1 MKGFLAIKL
10 SNNEYYSVLNLDDS
24 SVKRI
29 ILGKVAGDTSIRLN
43 FYVSEYEDFSDSF
56 LVGSFFLDNLK
67 KESLSVN
74 VYFKVM
80 DEILYVYSESD
91 GIKDKVKFDL
101 SLVDFNQTFKE
112 PNNSS
117 LLNDFKS
124 GIGNDLS
131 VENLS
136 SEFDINFEEKDDFIK
151 EDLSDLSMPPIINSL
166 KIEEK
171 EEDQKIEENQKI
183 EPNDSEFEDFD
194 DNDYSYVDSKELNLE
209 TKKIDHINEESL
221 NLSNFELK
229 KLEESSLEQEDLHD
243 LSVED
248 IIADIDKD
256 LIDTLDEDVE
266 LDLREDFEND
276 AVRNNFKLNSSEGVV
291 HSPMLYLSLI
301 SLFLLIF
308 FSLFLVFSK
317 ILKPRDF
324 VSHCFECG
332 KKRTEIY
339 EKDQYV

>member
-24 SVKRI
+24 SVKRV
-29 ILGKVAGDTSIRLN
+29 ILGKVAGDTSIKLN
-43 FYVSEYEDFSDSF
+43 FYVSEYEYFSDPF

-67 KESLSVN
+67 RESLSVN

-91 GIKDKVKFDL
+91 GIQDKSRFDL
-101 SLVDFNQTFKE
+101 SLLDFNQTFKGS
-112 PNNSS
+112 NGDRLS
-117 LLNDFKS
+117 NDLKS
-124 GIGNDLS
+124 VIGNDLP
-131 VENLS
+131 VENLG
-136 SEFDINFEEKDDFIK
+136 SEFDLNFEEKDDFVK
-151 EDLSDLSMPPIINSL
+151 KDVSDLSIPAINSL
-166 KIEEK
+166 DLKT
-171 EEDQKIEENQKI
+171 EEDQQD
-183 EPNDSEFEDFD
+183 DSDFEGFD
-194 DNDYSYVDSKELNLE
+194 DNDESYVDSKELNLE
-209 TKKIDHINEESL
+209 NEKVEYINEESL
-221 NLSNFELK
+221 NLNNFEFQ
-229 KLEESSLEQEDLHD
+229 KLEESSEEDEEEDLHD

-256 LIDTLDEDVE
+256 LIDTSDEDVE

-276 AVRNNFKLNSSEGVV
+276 AVKNNFKLNSSEGVV

-324 VSHCFECG
+324 VSYYFECG
-332 KKRTEIY
+332 KKRIERY
-339 EKDQYV
+339 EKEQYV

>member
-10 SNNEYYSVLNLDDS
+10 SNNEYYSVLSLDDS

-29 ILGKVAGDTSIRLN
+29 ILGKIAGDTSIKLN

-56 LVGSFFLDNLK
+56 LLGSFFLDNLK

-80 DEILYVYSESD
+80 DDILYVYSESD
-91 GIKDKVKFDL
+91 GIQDKSKFDL
-101 SLVDFNQTFKE
+101 SLLDFNRTTFKRS
-112 PNNSS
+112 NGGS

-131 VENLS
+131 VENLG
-136 SEFDINFEEKDDFIK
+136 SEFDLNFEERDNFVKKDV
-151 EDLSDLSMPPIINSL
+151 SDSNTPAINSL
-166 KIEEK
+166 DLKIG
-171 EEDQKIEENQKI
+171 EDQKIDS
-183 EPNDSEFEDFD
+183 NDLDESDFEGFD
-194 DNDYSYVDSKELNLE
+194 DNNDNYFDSKELSLE
-209 TKKIDHINEESL
+209 NKKVEYIDEESL
-221 NLSNFELK
+221 NLDDNFRFQ
-229 KLEESSLEQEDLHD
+229 KLEESSSEEDLHD

-256 LIDTLDEDVE
+256 LIDTSDEDVE

-276 AVRNNFKLNSSEGVV
+276 VVKNNFKLNSSEGIV

-324 VSHCFECG
+324 VSYYFEFG
-332 KKRTEIY
+332 KKRIERY
-339 EKDQYV
+339 GKDQDV

>member
-24 SVKRI
+24 SVKRV
-29 ILGKVAGDTSIRLN
+29 ILGKIAGDTSIKLN
-43 FYVSEYEDFSDSF
+43 FYVSEYEDFSAPF

-74 VYFKVM
+74 VYFKVI

-91 GIKDKVKFDL
+91 GIQDKSKFDL
-101 SLVDFNQTFKE
+101 SLVDFNQNFKE
-112 PNNSS
+112 SNGEGD
-117 LLNDFKS
+117 LLNGFKS
-124 GIGNDLS
+124 NIGNDLP
-131 VENLS
+131 VENLG
-136 SEFDINFEEKDDFIK
+136 SEFDLNFEERDDFVK
-151 EDLSDLSMPPIINSL
+151 KDVFDLTMPIVDSVDL
-166 KIEEK
+166 KT
-171 EEDQKIEENQKI
+171 EEDQKIEL
-183 EPNDSEFEDFD
+183 NDSD
-194 DNDYSYVDSKELNLE
+194 DNDSDNDDDDFKEEFNLE
-209 TKKIDHINEESL
+209 AKKIDYIDEGSL
-221 NLSNFELK
+221 NLNNFEFQELK
-229 KLEESSLEQEDLHD
+229 EFSSEEEDLHD

-256 LIDTLDEDVE
+256 LIDTSDEDVE

-276 AVRNNFKLNSSEGVV
+276 VVKNNFKLNSSEGVV

-308 FSLFLVFSK
+308 FSLFLIFSK

-324 VSHCFECG
+324 VSYYFKCG
-332 KKRTEIY
+332 KNRIEKY
-339 EKDQYV
+339 GKDQHV

>member
-29 ILGKVAGDTSIRLN
+29 ILGKVVGDTSIKLN
-43 FYVSEYEDFSDSF
+43 FYVSEYEDFLDPF

-91 GIKDKVKFDL
+91 GIQDKSKFDL
-101 SLVDFNQTFKE
+101 SIVDFNQTFKGSNR
-112 PNNSS
+112 NNS
-117 LLNDFKS
+117 LNDFKG

-131 VENLS
+131 VENLG
-136 SEFDINFEEKDDFIK
+136 SEFDLNFEEKDAFVKKDV
-151 EDLSDLSMPPIINSL
+151 SDISMSAINSSNL
-166 KIEEK
+166 KT
-171 EEDQKIEENQKI
+171 EEDQKIEA
-183 EPNDSEFEDFD
+183 NDSNFEGFD
-194 DNDYSYVDSKELNLE
+194 DNDEDSYIDSKELNLE
-209 TKKIDHINEESL
+209 NKKVEYIDEQSL
-221 NLSNFELK
+221 NLNNFELQ
-229 KLEESSLEQEDLHD
+229 KLEESSLEEEDLHD

-256 LIDTLDEDVE
+256 LVDTSDEDVE

-276 AVRNNFKLNSSEGVV
+276 VVKNNFKLNSSEGVV

-324 VSHCFECG
+324 ISYCFEYD
-332 KKRTEIY
+332 KNRIERY

>member
-24 SVKRI
+24 SVKRV
-29 ILGKVAGDTSIRLN
+29 ILGKVAGDTSIKLN
-43 FYVSEYEDFSDSF
+43 FYVSEYEDFSDPF

-67 KESLSVN
+67 RESLSVN
-74 VYFKVM
+74 VYFKVV

-91 GIKDKVKFDL
+91 GIQDKSKFDL
-101 SLVDFNQTFKE
+101 SLLDFNQTFKGS
-112 PNNSS
+112 NGGRLS
-117 LLNDFKS
+117 NDLKS
-124 GIGNDLS
+124 GIGNDLP
-131 VENLS
+131 VENLD
-136 SEFDINFEEKDDFIK
+136 SEFDLNFEEKDDFVK
-151 EDLSDLSMPPIINSL
+151 KDVSDLSIPAINSL
-166 KIEEK
+166 DLKT
-171 EEDQKIEENQKI
+171 EEDQQDESD
-183 EPNDSEFEDFD
+183 DSDFEGFD
-194 DNDYSYVDSKELNLE
+194 DNDESYVDSKELNLE
-209 TKKIDHINEESL
+209 NEKVEYINEESL
-221 NLSNFELK
+221 NLNNFEFQ
-229 KLEESSLEQEDLHD
+229 KLEESLEEDEEEDLHD

-256 LIDTLDEDVE
+256 LIDTSDEDVE

-276 AVRNNFKLNSSEGVV
+276 AVKNNFKLNSSEGVV

-324 VSHCFECG
+324 VSYCFECG
-332 KKRTEIY
+332 KKRIERY
-339 EKDQYV
+339 EKDQRV

>member
-24 SVKRI
+24 SVKRV
-29 ILGKVAGDTSIRLN
+29 ILGKVAGDTSIKLS
-43 FYVSEYEDFSDSF
+43 FYVSEYEDFSDPF

-67 KESLSVN
+67 RESLSVN

-91 GIKDKVKFDL
+91 GIQDKSKFDL
-101 SLVDFNQTFKE
+101 SLLDFNQTFKGS
-112 PNNSS
+112 NGDRLS
-117 LLNDFKS
+117 NDLKS
-124 GIGNDLS
+124 GIGNDLH
-131 VENLS
+131 VEDLG
-136 SEFDINFEEKDDFIK
+136 SEFDLTFEEKDDFVK
-151 EDLSDLSMPPIINSL
+151 KDVSDLSIPDINSL
-166 KIEEK
+166 DLKTEEY
-171 EEDQKIEENQKI
+171 QKD
-183 EPNDSEFEDFD
+183 DSDDSDFEGFD
-194 DNDYSYVDSKELNLE
+194 DNDESYVYSKELNLE
-209 TKKIDHINEESL
+209 NKKVEYINEESL
-221 NLSNFELK
+221 NLNNFEFQ
-229 KLEESSLEQEDLHD
+229 KLEESSEEDEEEDLHD

-256 LIDTLDEDVE
+256 LIDTSDEDVE
-266 LDLREDFEND
+266 LDFREDFEND
-276 AVRNNFKLNSSEGVV
+276 AVKNNFKLNSSEGVV

-324 VSHCFECG
+324 VSYYFECG
-332 KKRTEIY
+332 KKRIERY

>member
-29 ILGKVAGDTSIRLN
+29 ILGKVAGDTSIKLN
-43 FYVSEYEDFSDSF
+43 FYISEYEDFSDSF

-91 GIKDKVKFDL
+91 GIQDKSKFDL
-101 SLVDFNQTFKE
+101 SLIDFNQNFKVS
-112 PNNSS
+112 NKNDF
-117 LLNDFKS
+117 LNDFKS
-124 GIGNDLS
+124 DIDDLS
-131 VENLS
+131 VESLG
-136 SEFDINFEEKDDFIK
+136 SEFDLNFEEKDDFVK
-151 EDLSDLSMPPIINSL
+151 KDASDISIPTINSL
-166 KIEEK
+166 DLKPEK
-171 EEDQKIEENQKI
+171 DQKIET
-183 EPNDSEFEDFD
+183 NDSGFEDFD
-194 DNDYSYVDSKELNLE
+194 DNDDSDSYVDFKERNSKN
-209 TKKIDHINEESL
+209 KKIEYIDEKSL
-221 NLSNFELK
+221 NLNNFELQN
-229 KLEESSLEQEDLHD
+229 LEESSLEDEDLHD

-256 LIDTLDEDVE
+256 LVDTSDEDVE

-276 AVRNNFKLNSSEGVV
+276 VVKSNFKLNSSEGVV

-324 VSHCFECG
+324 VSYCFEYD
-332 KKRTEIY
+332 KNRIDRY
-339 EKDQYV
+339 EKDQYA

>member
-24 SVKRI
+24 SVKRV
-29 ILGKVAGDTSIRLN
+29 ILGKVAGDTSIKLS
-43 FYVSEYEDFSDSF
+43 FYVSEYEDFSDPF

-67 KESLSVN
+67 RESLSVN

-91 GIKDKVKFDL
+91 GIQDKSKFDL
-101 SLVDFNQTFKE
+101 SLLDFNQTFKGS
-112 PNNSS
+112 NGDRLS
-117 LLNDFKS
+117 NDLKS
-124 GIGNDLS
+124 GIGNDLP
-131 VENLS
+131 VEDLG
-136 SEFDINFEEKDDFIK
+136 SEFDLTFEEKDDFVK
-151 EDLSDLSMPPIINSL
+151 KDVSDLSIPTINSL
-166 KIEEK
+166 DLKTEEY
-171 EEDQKIEENQKI
+171 QKDDS
-183 EPNDSEFEDFD
+183 NDSDDSDFEGFD
-194 DNDYSYVDSKELNLE
+194 DNDESYVYSKELNLE
-209 TKKIDHINEESL
+209 NKKVEYINEESL
-221 NLSNFELK
+221 NLNNFEFQ
-229 KLEESSLEQEDLHD
+229 KLEESSEEDEEEDLHD

-256 LIDTLDEDVE
+256 LIDTSDEDVE

-276 AVRNNFKLNSSEGVV
+276 AVKNNFKLNSSEGVV

-324 VSHCFECG
+324 VSYCFECG
-332 KKRTEIY
+332 KKRIERY

>member
-24 SVKRI
+24 SVKRV
-29 ILGKVAGDTSIRLN
+29 ILGKIAGDTSIKLN
-43 FYVSEYEDFSDSF
+43 FYVSEYEDFSIPF

-91 GIKDKVKFDL
+91 GIQDKSKFDL
-101 SLVDFNQTFKE
+101 SLVDFNQTFKGSNE
-112 PNNSS
+112 DN
-117 LLNDFKS
+117 LLGDFKSS

-131 VENLS
+131 VENLG
-136 SEFDINFEEKDDFIK
+136 SEFDLNFEEKDDFVKKDI
-151 EDLSDLSMPPIINSL
+151 SDLSMPTINSL
-166 KIEEK
+166 DLEN
-171 EEDQKIEENQKI
+171 EEDQKIESK
-183 EPNDSEFEDFD
+183 DSDFESFD
-194 DNDYSYVDSKELNLE
+194 DNDDSVVDSKEFNLE
-209 TKKIDHINEESL
+209 NKKVEYIDEESF
-221 NLSNFELK
+221 NFDNFELQ
-229 KLEESSLEQEDLHD
+229 KLEEFSSEEENLHD

-256 LIDTLDEDVE
+256 LIDTSDEDVE
-266 LDLREDFEND
+266 LDLREDFESD
-276 AVRNNFKLNSSEGVV
+276 VAKNNFKLNSGEGAV

-324 VSHCFECG
+324 VSYCFECD
-332 KKRTEIY
+332 KKKIERY
-339 EKDQYV
+339 GKDQYV

>member
-24 SVKRI
+24 SVKRV
-29 ILGKVAGDTSIRLN
+29 ILGKIAGDTSIKLN
-43 FYVSEYEDFSDSF
+43 FYVSEYEDFSVPF

-91 GIKDKVKFDL
+91 GIQDKSKFDL
-101 SLVDFNQTFKE
+101 SLVDFNQTFKGSNE
-112 PNNSS
+112 DN
-117 LLNDFKS
+117 LLGDFKS
-124 GIGNDLS
+124 SGIGSDLS
-131 VENLS
+131 VENLG
-136 SEFDINFEEKDDFIK
+136 SEFDLNFEEKDDFVKKDI
-151 EDLSDLSMPPIINSL
+151 SDLSMPTINSL
-166 KIEEK
+166 DLEN
-171 EEDQKIEENQKI
+171 EEDQKIESK
-183 EPNDSEFEDFD
+183 DSDFESFD
-194 DNDYSYVDSKELNLE
+194 DNDDSVVDSKEFNLE
-209 TKKIDHINEESL
+209 NKKVEYIDEESF
-221 NLSNFELK
+221 NFDNFELQ
-229 KLEESSLEQEDLHD
+229 KLEEFSSEEENLHD

-256 LIDTLDEDVE
+256 LIDTSDEDVE
-266 LDLREDFEND
+266 LDLREDFESD
-276 AVRNNFKLNSSEGVV
+276 VAKNNFKLNSGEGAV

-324 VSHCFECG
+324 VSYCFECD
-332 KKRTEIY
+332 KKKIERY
-339 EKDQYV
+339 GKDQYV

>member
-10 SNNEYYSVLNLDDS
+10 SNNEYYSVLNLDDN
-24 SVKRI
+24 SVKRV
-29 ILGKVAGDTSIRLN
+29 ILGKIAGDTSIKLN
-43 FYVSEYEDFSDSF
+43 FYVSEYEDFSIPF

-91 GIKDKVKFDL
+91 GIQDKSKFDL
-101 SLVDFNQTFKE
+101 SLVDFNQTFKGSNE
-112 PNNSS
+112 DN
-117 LLNDFKS
+117 LLGDFKSS

-131 VENLS
+131 VENLG
-136 SEFDINFEEKDDFIK
+136 SEFDLNFEEKDDFVKKDI
-151 EDLSDLSMPPIINSL
+151 SDLSMPTINSL
-166 KIEEK
+166 DLEN
-171 EEDQKIEENQKI
+171 EEDQKIESK
-183 EPNDSEFEDFD
+183 DSDFESFD
-194 DNDYSYVDSKELNLE
+194 DNDDSVVDSKEFNLE
-209 TKKIDHINEESL
+209 NKKVEYIDEESF
-221 NLSNFELK
+221 NFDNFELQ
-229 KLEESSLEQEDLHD
+229 KLEEFSSEEENLHD

-256 LIDTLDEDVE
+256 LIDTSDEDVE
-266 LDLREDFEND
+266 LDLREDFESD
-276 AVRNNFKLNSSEGVV
+276 VAKNNFKLNSGEGAV

-324 VSHCFECG
+324 VSYCFECD
-332 KKRTEIY
+332 KKKIERY
-339 EKDQYV
+339 GKDQYV

>member
-24 SVKRI
+24 SVKRV
-29 ILGKVAGDTSIRLN
+29 ILGKVAGDTSIKLN
-43 FYVSEYEDFSDSF
+43 FYVSEYEDFSDPF

-67 KESLSVN
+67 RESLSVN

-91 GIKDKVKFDL
+91 GIQDKSKFDL
-101 SLVDFNQTFKE
+101 SLLDFNQTFKGS
-112 PNNSS
+112 NGGRLS
-117 LLNDFKS
+117 NDLKS
-124 GIGNDLS
+124 GIGNDLP
-131 VENLS
+131 VENLG
-136 SEFDINFEEKDDFIK
+136 SEFNLNFEKKDDFVK
-151 EDLSDLSMPPIINSL
+151 KDVSDLSIPAINSL
-166 KIEEK
+166 DLKTK
-171 EEDQKIEENQKI
+171 EDQQDES
-183 EPNDSEFEDFD
+183 DFEGFD
-194 DNDYSYVDSKELNLE
+194 DNDESYIDSKELNLE
-209 TKKIDHINEESL
+209 NEKVEYINEESL
-221 NLSNFELK
+221 NLNNFEFQ
-229 KLEESSLEQEDLHD
+229 KLEESLEEDEEEDLHD

-256 LIDTLDEDVE
+256 LIDTSDEDVE

-276 AVRNNFKLNSSEGVV
+276 AVKNNFKLNSSEGVV

-324 VSHCFECG
+324 ISYYFECG
-332 KKRTEIY
+332 KKRIERY

>member
-10 SNNEYYSVLNLDDS
+10 SNNEYYPVLNLDDS

-29 ILGKVAGDTSIRLN
+29 ILGKVAGDTSIKLN
-43 FYVSEYEDFSDSF
+43 LYVSEYEDFLDPF

-74 VYFKVM
+74 VYFKVV
-80 DEILYVYSESD
+80 DEILYVYGESD
-91 GIKDKVKFDL
+91 GIQDKSKFDL
-101 SLVDFNQTFKE
+101 SLVDFNQNLKGSNRGN
-112 PNNSS
+112 P
-117 LLNDFKS
+117 LNDFKS
-124 GIGNDLS
+124 DIGSDLS
-131 VENLS
+131 VENLG
-136 SEFDINFEEKDDFIK
+136 SEFDLNFEEKDDFVK
-151 EDLSDLSMPPIINSL
+151 KDVSDVSMPTINSL
-166 KIEEK
+166 DLKT
-171 EEDQKIEENQKI
+171 EEDQKIETNVS
-183 EPNDSEFEDFD
+183 DFEDFD
-194 DNDYSYVDSKELNLE
+194 DNYDDSLVDSKKLNLE
-209 TKKIDHINEESL
+209 NKKVEYIDEKSL
-221 NLSNFELK
+221 NLNNFELQ
-229 KLEESSLEQEDLHD
+229 KLEESSLEEEDLHD

-248 IIADIDKD
+248 IIADIDKE
-256 LIDTLDEDVE
+256 LIDTSDEDVE

-276 AVRNNFKLNSSEGVV
+276 MVKNNFKLNSSEGMV

-324 VSHCFECG
+324 VSYYFEYD
-332 KKRTEIY
+332 KNRIERY

>member
-24 SVKRI
+24 SVKRV
-29 ILGKVAGDTSIRLN
+29 ILGKVTGDTSIKLN
-43 FYVSEYEDFSDSF
+43 FYVSEYEDFSDPF

-67 KESLSVN
+67 RESLSVN

-91 GIKDKVKFDL
+91 GIQDKSKFDL
-101 SLVDFNQTFKE
+101 SLLDFNQTFKGS
-112 PNNSS
+112 NGGRLS
-117 LLNDFKS
+117 NDLKS
-124 GIGNDLS
+124 GIGNDLP
-131 VENLS
+131 VENLG
-136 SEFDINFEEKDDFIK
+136 SEFDLNFEKKDDFVK
-151 EDLSDLSMPPIINSL
+151 KDVSGLSIPAINSL
-166 KIEEK
+166 DLKT
-171 EEDQKIEENQKI
+171 EEDQQD
-183 EPNDSEFEDFD
+183 DSDFEGFD
-194 DNDYSYVDSKELNLE
+194 DNDESYVDSKELNLE
-209 TKKIDHINEESL
+209 NENVEYINEESL
-221 NLSNFELK
+221 NLNNFEFQ
-229 KLEESSLEQEDLHD
+229 KLEESSEEDEEEDLHD

-256 LIDTLDEDVE
+256 LIDTSDEDVE

-276 AVRNNFKLNSSEGVV
+276 AVKNNFKLNSSEGVV

-324 VSHCFECG
+324 VSYYFECG
-332 KKRTEIY
+332 KKRIERC

>member
-29 ILGKVAGDTSIRLN
+29 ILGKVEGDTSIKLN
-43 FYVSEYEDFSDSF
+43 FYVSEYEDFSDPF

-67 KESLSVN
+67 KESSSVN

-91 GIKDKVKFDL
+91 GVQDKSKFDL
-101 SLVDFNQTFKE
+101 SLLDFNQTFKGSNRDN
-112 PNNSS
+112 P
-117 LLNDFKS
+117 LNDFKS
-124 GIGNDLS
+124 NIGNNLS
-131 VENLS
+131 VENLG
-136 SEFDINFEEKDDFIK
+136 SEFDLNFEEKDDFIK
-151 EDLSDLSMPPIINSL
+151 KDVSDVSMSTINSL
-166 KIEEK
+166 DLKTEK
-171 EEDQKIEENQKI
+171 DQKIET
-183 EPNDSEFEDFD
+183 NDSDFEDFD
-194 DNDYSYVDSKELNLE
+194 DNDDDSLVDSKELNLE
-209 TKKIDHINEESL
+209 NEKIKHIDERSFNL
-221 NLSNFELK
+221 NNFEFQ
-229 KLEESSLEQEDLHD
+229 KLEDSSLEEEEDLRD

-248 IIADIDKD
+248 IIADIDKE
-256 LIDTLDEDVE
+256 LIDTSDEDVE

-276 AVRNNFKLNSSEGVV
+276 EMKNGFKLNSSEGVV

-324 VSHCFECG
+324 VSYYFEYG
-332 KKRTEIY
+332 KKRIERY
-339 EKDQYV
+339 EKDQYI

>member
-10 SNNEYYSVLNLDDS
+10 SNNEYYPVLNLDDS

-29 ILGKVAGDTSIRLN
+29 ILGKVAGDTSIKLN
-43 FYVSEYEDFSDSF
+43 LYVSEYEDFLDPF

-74 VYFKVM
+74 VYFKVV
-80 DEILYVYSESD
+80 DEILYVYGESD
-91 GIKDKVKFDL
+91 GIQDKSKFDL
-101 SLVDFNQTFKE
+101 SLVDFNQNLKGSNRGN
-112 PNNSS
+112 P
-117 LLNDFKS
+117 LNDFKS
-124 GIGNDLS
+124 DIGSDLS
-131 VENLS
+131 VENLG
-136 SEFDINFEEKDDFIK
+136 SEFDLNFEEKDDFVK
-151 EDLSDLSMPPIINSL
+151 KDVSDVSMPTINSL
-166 KIEEK
+166 DLKT
-171 EEDQKIEENQKI
+171 EEDQKIETNVS
-183 EPNDSEFEDFD
+183 DFEDFD
-194 DNDYSYVDSKELNLE
+194 DNYDDSHLDSKKLNLE
-209 TKKIDHINEESL
+209 NKKVEYIDEKSL
-221 NLSNFELK
+221 NLNNFEFQ
-229 KLEESSLEQEDLHD
+229 KLEESSLEEEDLHD

-248 IIADIDKD
+248 IIADIDKE
-256 LIDTLDEDVE
+256 LIDTSDEDVE

-276 AVRNNFKLNSSEGVV
+276 MVKNNFKLNSSEGMV

-324 VSHCFECG
+324 VSYYFEYD
-332 KKRTEIY
+332 KNRIKRY

>member
-29 ILGKVAGDTSIRLN
+29 ILGKVAGDTSIKLN
-43 FYVSEYEDFSDSF
+43 FYVSEYEDFSDPF

-91 GIKDKVKFDL
+91 GIQDKSKFDL
-101 SLVDFNQTFKE
+101 SIVDFNQKFKGSNGDN
-112 PNNSS
+112 P
-117 LLNDFKS
+117 LNDFKS
-124 GIGNDLS
+124 DISNDLS
-131 VENLS
+131 VENLG
-136 SEFDINFEEKDDFIK
+136 SEFDLNFEEKDDFVKKDVFDIG
-151 EDLSDLSMPPIINSL
+151 PTVNSL
-166 KIEEK
+166 DLKT
-171 EEDQKIEENQKI
+171 EEDQKIET
-183 EPNDSEFEDFD
+183 NDSNFEGFD
-194 DNDYSYVDSKELNLE
+194 DNSEDSCVDSKTLNLE
-209 TKKIDHINEESL
+209 TKKVEYIDEKSL
-221 NLSNFELK
+221 NLNNFDLQ
-229 KLEESSLEQEDLHD
+229 KLEESSLEEEDLHD

-256 LIDTLDEDVE
+256 LVDTSDEDVE
-266 LDLREDFEND
+266 LDFREDFEND
-276 AVRNNFKLNSSEGVV
+276 MVKNNFKLNSSEGMV

-324 VSHCFECG
+324 VSYCFKYDKNRIE
-332 KKRTEIY
+332 RY

>member
-29 ILGKVAGDTSIRLN
+29 ILGKVEGDTSIKLN
-43 FYVSEYEDFSDSF
+43 FYVSEYEDFSDPF
-56 LVGSFFLDNLK
+56 LVGSFFLDNLR
-67 KESLSVN
+67 KESSSIN

-91 GIKDKVKFDL
+91 GIQDKSKFDL
-101 SLVDFNQTFKE
+101 SLVDFNQTFKGSNRDN
-112 PNNSS
+112 P
-117 LLNDFKS
+117 LNDFKS
-124 GIGNDLS
+124 NIGNNLS
-131 VENLS
+131 VENLGS
-136 SEFDINFEEKDDFIK
+136 GFDLNFEEKDDFVK
-151 EDLSDLSMPPIINSL
+151 KDVSDVSMPTINSL
-166 KIEEK
+166 DLKT
-171 EEDQKIEENQKI
+171 EEDQKIET
-183 EPNDSEFEDFD
+183 NDSDFEDFD
-194 DNDYSYVDSKELNLE
+194 DNDDDSLVDSKELNLE
-209 TKKIDHINEESL
+209 NEKIKHIDKRSL
-221 NLSNFELK
+221 NLNNFEFQ
-229 KLEESSLEQEDLHD
+229 KLEDSSLEEEEDLRD

-248 IIADIDKD
+248 IIADIDKE
-256 LIDTLDEDVE
+256 LIDTSDEDVE

-276 AVRNNFKLNSSEGVV
+276 EMKNGFKLNSSEGVV

-324 VSHCFECG
+324 VSYYFEYG
-332 KKRTEIY
+332 KKRIERY
-339 EKDQYV
+339 EKDQYI

>member
-29 ILGKVAGDTSIRLN
+29 ILGKVEGDTSIKLN
-43 FYVSEYEDFSDSF
+43 FYVSEYEDFLDPF

-67 KESLSVN
+67 KESSSVN

-91 GIKDKVKFDL
+91 GIQDKSKFDL

-112 PNNSS
+112 SNRDN

-124 GIGNDLS
+124 DIGNNLS
-131 VENLS
+131 VENLG
-136 SEFDINFEEKDDFIK
+136 SEFDLNFEEKDDFVK
-151 EDLSDLSMPPIINSL
+151 KDVSDISIPTINSL
-166 KIEEK
+166 NLKT
-171 EEDQKIEENQKI
+171 EEDQKIQT
-183 EPNDSEFEDFD
+183 NDSDFEDFD
-194 DNDYSYVDSKELNLE
+194 DNDDDSLVDPKELNLE
-209 TKKIDHINEESL
+209 NEKIKHIDERSL
-221 NLSNFELK
+221 NLNNFEFQ
-229 KLEESSLEQEDLHD
+229 KLEDSSLEEEEDLRD

-248 IIADIDKD
+248 IIADIDKE
-256 LIDTLDEDVE
+256 LIDTSDEDVE

-276 AVRNNFKLNSSEGVV
+276 EMKNGFKLNTSEGVV

-324 VSHCFECG
+324 VSYYFEYG
-332 KKRTEIY
+332 KKRIERY

>member
-24 SVKRI
+24 SVKRV
-29 ILGKVAGDTSIRLN
+29 ILGKVAGDTSIKLS
-43 FYVSEYEDFSDSF
+43 FYVSEYEDFSDPF
-56 LVGSFFLDNLK
+56 LVGSFFLDNFKKGKLK
-67 KESLSVN
+67 CKC
-74 VYFKVM
+74 YFKVM

-91 GIKDKVKFDL
+91 GIQDKSKFDL
-101 SLVDFNQTFKE
+101 SLLDFNQTFKGS
-112 PNNSS
+112 NGDRLS
-117 LLNDFKS
+117 NDLKS
-124 GIGNDLS
+124 GIGNDLP
-131 VENLS
+131 VEDLG
-136 SEFDINFEEKDDFIK
+136 SEFDLTFEEKDDFVK
-151 EDLSDLSMPPIINSL
+151 KDVSDLSIPTINSL
-166 KIEEK
+166 DLKTEEY
-171 EEDQKIEENQKI
+171 QKD
-183 EPNDSEFEDFD
+183 DSDDSDFEGFD
-194 DNDYSYVDSKELNLE
+194 DNDESYVYSKELNLE
-209 TKKIDHINEESL
+209 NKKVEYINEESL
-221 NLSNFELK
+221 NLNNFEFQ
-229 KLEESSLEQEDLHD
+229 KLEESSEEDEEEDLHD

-256 LIDTLDEDVE
+256 LIDTSDEDVE

-276 AVRNNFKLNSSEGVV
+276 AVKSNFKLNSSEGVV

-324 VSHCFECG
+324 VSYYFECG
-332 KKRTEIY
+332 KKRIERY

>member
-24 SVKRI
+24 SVKRV
-29 ILGKVAGDTSIRLN
+29 ILGKIAGDTSIKLN
-43 FYVSEYEDFSDSF
+43 FYVSEYEDFSDPF

-67 KESLSVN
+67 QESLSVN

-91 GIKDKVKFDL
+91 GIQDKSKFDL
-101 SLVDFNQTFKE
+101 SLVDFNQTVKGS
-112 PNNSS
+112 NDNS
-117 LLNDFKS
+117 LLDDFKS

-131 VENLS
+131 VENLG
-136 SEFDINFEEKDDFIK
+136 SEFDLNFEEKDDFVK
-151 EDLSDLSMPPIINSL
+151 KDVSDLSMPTINSL
-166 KIEEK
+166 DLKT
-171 EEDQKIEENQKI
+171 EEDQKIES
-183 EPNDSEFEDFD
+183 NDSDFEDFD
-194 DNDYSYVDSKELNLE
+194 DNDDDNDNDDSYVDSKEFNLE
-209 TKKIDHINEESL
+209 NKKAEYINEDPL
-221 NLSNFELK
+221 NFNNFEFQ
-229 KLEESSLEQEDLHD
+229 KLEELSSEEEEENLHD

-256 LIDTLDEDVE
+256 LIDTSDEDVE
-266 LDLREDFEND
+266 LDLREDFD
-276 AVRNNFKLNSSEGVV
+276 SDVAKNNFKLNSSEGVV

-324 VSHCFECG
+324 VSYCFECN
-332 KKRTEIY
+332 KKKIERY
-339 EKDQYV
+339 GKDQHV

>member
-1 MKGFLAIKL
+1 MKGFLSIKL
-10 SNNEYYSVLNLDDS
+10 SNNEHYSVLSLDDS
-24 SVKRI
+24 SVKRV
-29 ILGKVAGDTSIRLN
+29 ILGKIAGDTSIKLN
-43 FYVSEYEDFSDSF
+43 FYVSEYEDFSDPF
-56 LVGSFFLDNLK
+56 LIGSFFLDNLK

-74 VYFKVM
+74 LYFKVI

-91 GIKDKVKFDL
+91 GIQDKSKFDL
-101 SLVDFNQTFKE
+101 SLVDFSKE
-112 PNNSS
+112 LEVSNGES

-124 GIGNDLS
+124 GIGNNLP
-131 VENLS
+131 VENLG
-136 SEFDINFEEKDDFIK
+136 SEFDLNFEQKDDFVKKDI
-151 EDLSDLSMPPIINSL
+151 SGLSMPTINSL
-166 KIEEK
+166 DIKT
-171 EEDQKIEENQKI
+171 EEDQKIES
-183 EPNDSEFEDFD
+183 NDSDFKDFD
-194 DNDYSYVDSKELNLE
+194 DFDDFDDSYADSKELDLE
-209 TKKIDHINEESL
+209 NKKVEYIDEESL
-221 NLSNFELK
+221 NLNNFEFQ
-229 KLEESSLEQEDLHD
+229 KLEESSLKEEEDLHD

-266 LDLREDFEND
+266 LDLREDLDND
-276 AVRNNFKLNSSEGVV
+276 VVKNNFKLNSSEGAV

-324 VSHCFECG
+324 ISYCFECG
-332 KKRTEIY
+332 KKRIERY

>member
-29 ILGKVAGDTSIRLN
+29 ILGKVAGDTSIKLN
-43 FYVSEYEDFSDSF
+43 LYVSEYEDFLDPF

-74 VYFKVM
+74 VYFKVV
-80 DEILYVYSESD
+80 DEILYVYGESD
-91 GIKDKVKFDL
+91 GIQDKSKFDL
-101 SLVDFNQTFKE
+101 SLVDFNQNLKGSNGGN
-112 PNNSS
+112 P
-117 LLNDFKS
+117 LNDFKS
-124 GIGNDLS
+124 DIGSDLS
-131 VENLS
+131 VENLG
-136 SEFDINFEEKDDFIK
+136 SEFDLNFEEKDDFVK
-151 EDLSDLSMPPIINSL
+151 KDVSDVSMPTINSL
-166 KIEEK
+166 DLKTK
-171 EEDQKIEENQKI
+171 EDQKIETNVS
-183 EPNDSEFEDFD
+183 DFEDFD
-194 DNDYSYVDSKELNLE
+194 DNYDDSLVDSKKLNLE
-209 TKKIDHINEESL
+209 NKKVEYIDEKSL
-221 NLSNFELK
+221 NLNNFELQ
-229 KLEESSLEQEDLHD
+229 KLEESSLEEEDLHD

-248 IIADIDKD
+248 IIADIDKE
-256 LIDTLDEDVE
+256 LIDTSDEDVE

-276 AVRNNFKLNSSEGVV
+276 MVKNNFKLNSSEGMV

-324 VSHCFECG
+324 VSYYFEYD
-332 KKRTEIY
+332 KDRIKRY

>member
-29 ILGKVAGDTSIRLN
+29 ILGKVAGDTSIKLN
-43 FYVSEYEDFSDSF
+43 FYVSEYEDFSDPF

-91 GIKDKVKFDL
+91 GIQDKSKFDL
-101 SLVDFNQTFKE
+101 SLVDFNQKFKGS
-112 PNNSS
+112 NRDNS
-117 LLNDFKS
+117 LNDFKS
-124 GIGNDLS
+124 DISNDLS
-131 VENLS
+131 VENLG
-136 SEFDINFEEKDDFIK
+136 SEFDLNFEEKDDFVK
-151 EDLSDLSMPPIINSL
+151 KDVSDMVPTVNSL
-166 KIEEK
+166 DLKT
-171 EEDQKIEENQKI
+171 EEDQKIET
-183 EPNDSEFEDFD
+183 NDSNFESFD
-194 DNDYSYVDSKELNLE
+194 DNDEDSYVDSKTLNLE
-209 TKKIDHINEESL
+209 NKKVEYVDEKSL
-221 NLSNFELK
+221 NLNNFDLQ
-229 KLEESSLEQEDLHD
+229 KLEESSLEEEDLHD

-256 LIDTLDEDVE
+256 LVDTSDEDVE

-276 AVRNNFKLNSSEGVV
+276 MVKNNFKLNSSEEMV

-324 VSHCFECG
+324 VSYCFEYD
-332 KKRTEIY
+332 KNRIERY

>member
-24 SVKRI
+24 SVKRV
-29 ILGKVAGDTSIRLN
+29 ILGKIAGDTSIKLN
-43 FYVSEYEDFSDSF
+43 FYVSEYEDFSIPF

-91 GIKDKVKFDL
+91 GIQDKSKFDL
-101 SLVDFNQTFKE
+101 SLVDFNQTFKGSNE
-112 PNNSS
+112 DN
-117 LLNDFKS
+117 LLGDFKSS

-131 VENLS
+131 VENLG
-136 SEFDINFEEKDDFIK
+136 SEFDLNFEEKDDFVKKDI
-151 EDLSDLSMPPIINSL
+151 SDLSMPTINSL
-166 KIEEK
+166 DLEN
-171 EEDQKIEENQKI
+171 EEDQKIESK
-183 EPNDSEFEDFD
+183 DSDFESFD
-194 DNDYSYVDSKELNLE
+194 DNDDSVVDSKEFNLE
-209 TKKIDHINEESL
+209 NKKVEYIDEESF
-221 NLSNFELK
+221 NFDNFELQ
-229 KLEESSLEQEDLHD
+229 KLEEFSSEEENLHD

-256 LIDTLDEDVE
+256 LIDTSDEDVE
-266 LDLREDFEND
+266 LDLREDFESD
-276 AVRNNFKLNSSEGVV
+276 VAKNNFKLNSGEGAVN
-291 HSPMLYLSLI
+291 SPMLYLSLI

-324 VSHCFECG
+324 VSYCFECD
-332 KKRTEIY
+332 KKKIERY
-339 EKDQYV
+339 GKDQYV

>member
-10 SNNEYYSVLNLDDS
+10 SNNEYYSVLSLDDS

-29 ILGKVAGDTSIRLN
+29 ILGKIAGDTSIKLN

-56 LVGSFFLDNLK
+56 LLGSFFLDNLK

-80 DEILYVYSESD
+80 DDILYVYSESD
-91 GIKDKVKFDL
+91 GIQDKSKFDL
-101 SLVDFNQTFKE
+101 SLLDFNRTTFKRS
-112 PNNSS
+112 NGGS

-131 VENLS
+131 VENLG
-136 SEFDINFEEKDDFIK
+136 SEFDLNFEEGDNFVKKDV
-151 EDLSDLSMPPIINSL
+151 SDSNTPAINSL
-166 KIEEK
+166 DLKIG
-171 EEDQKIEENQKI
+171 EDQKIDS
-183 EPNDSEFEDFD
+183 NDLDESDFEGFD
-194 DNDYSYVDSKELNLE
+194 DNNDNYFDSKELSLE
-209 TKKIDHINEESL
+209 NKKVEYIDEESL
-221 NLSNFELK
+221 NLDDNFRFQ
-229 KLEESSLEQEDLHD
+229 KLEESSSEEDLHD

-256 LIDTLDEDVE
+256 LIDTSDEDVE

-276 AVRNNFKLNSSEGVV
+276 VVKNNFKLNSSEGIV

-324 VSHCFECG
+324 VSYYFEFG
-332 KKRTEIY
+332 KKRIERY
-339 EKDQYV
+339 GKDQDV

>member
-24 SVKRI
+24 SVKRV
-29 ILGKVAGDTSIRLN
+29 ILGKIAGDTSIRLN

-91 GIKDKVKFDL
+91 GIQDKAKFDL
-101 SLVDFNQTFKE
+101 SLVDFNQTFKGS
-112 PNNSS
+112 NKGS
-117 LLNDFKS
+117 LLNDFKG

-131 VENLS
+131 VENLG
-136 SEFDINFEEKDDFIK
+136 SEFDLNFEEKDDFVK
-151 EDLSDLSMPPIINSL
+151 KDVPDLSVPTINSL
-166 KIEEK
+166 DLKI
-171 EEDQKIEENQKI
+171 EEDQKIEL
-183 EPNDSEFEDFD
+183 NDSDFEGFD
-194 DNDYSYVDSKELNLE
+194 NNDYSYVDPKEFNLE
-209 TKKIDHINEESL
+209 SKKVDHIDEESL
-221 NLSNFELK
+221 NLNNFDSQ
-229 KLEESSLEQEDLHD
+229 KLEEFSSEQEDLHD

-276 AVRNNFKLNSSEGVV
+276 AVRNNFKLNSSDGVV

-324 VSHCFECG
+324 VSHYFECG
-332 KKRTEIY
+332 KKRIDIY

>member
-10 SNNEYYSVLNLDDS
+10 SNNEYYSVLNLDDN
-24 SVKRI
+24 SVKKI
-29 ILGKVAGDTSIRLN
+29 ILGKVAGDTSIKLN
-43 FYVSEYEDFSDSF
+43 FYFSEYEDFSVPF

-67 KESLSVN
+67 KESVSVN
-74 VYFKVM
+74 VYFKVV

-91 GIKDKVKFDL
+91 GIQDKSKFDL
-101 SLVDFNQTFKE
+101 SLIDYNQNFKGS
-112 PNNSS
+112 NRDN

-131 VENLS
+131 VENLG
-136 SEFDINFEEKDDFIK
+136 SEFDLNFEKKDDFVK
-151 EDLSDLSMPPIINSL
+151 KDVSDISLPTINSL
-166 KIEEK
+166 DLKT
-171 EEDQKIEENQKI
+171 EEDQKIETN
-183 EPNDSEFEDFD
+183 NSDFESFD
-194 DNDYSYVDSKELNLE
+194 DNDDSYVDSKELNLE
-209 TKKIDHINEESL
+209 NKKIEYIDEESL
-221 NLSNFELK
+221 NLNNFDLQ
-229 KLEESSLEQEDLHD
+229 KLEESSLEEDLRD

-256 LIDTLDEDVE
+256 LIDTSDEDVE

-276 AVRNNFKLNSSEGVV
+276 VVKNNFKLNSSEGVV

-324 VSHCFECG
+324 VSYYFEYG
-332 KKRTEIY
+332 KKRIERF

>member
-24 SVKRI
+24 SVKRV
-29 ILGKVAGDTSIRLN
+29 ILGKVVGDTSIKLN
-43 FYVSEYEDFSDSF
+43 FYVSEYEDFSDPF

-67 KESLSVN
+67 RESLSVN

-80 DEILYVYSESD
+80 DEILYVYGESD
-91 GIKDKVKFDL
+91 GIQDKSKFDL
-101 SLVDFNQTFKE
+101 SLLDFNQTFKGS
-112 PNNSS
+112 NGGRLS
-117 LLNDFKS
+117 NDLKS
-124 GIGNDLS
+124 GIGNDLP
-131 VENLS
+131 VENLG
-136 SEFDINFEEKDDFIK
+136 SEFDLNFEEKDDFVK
-151 EDLSDLSMPPIINSL
+151 KDVSDLSIPAINSL
-166 KIEEK
+166 DLKT
-171 EEDQKIEENQKI
+171 EEDQQD
-183 EPNDSEFEDFD
+183 DSDFEGFD
-194 DNDYSYVDSKELNLE
+194 DNDESYVDSKELNLE
-209 TKKIDHINEESL
+209 TEKVEYINEESL
-221 NLSNFELK
+221 NLNNFEFQ
-229 KLEESSLEQEDLHD
+229 KLEESSEEDEEEDLHD

-256 LIDTLDEDVE
+256 LIDTSDEDVE

-276 AVRNNFKLNSSEGVV
+276 AIKNNFKLNSSEGAV

-324 VSHCFECG
+324 VSYYFECG
-332 KKRTEIY
+332 KKRIERY

>member
-24 SVKRI
+24 SVKRV
-29 ILGKVAGDTSIRLN
+29 ILGKVAGDTSIKLN
-43 FYVSEYEDFSDSF
+43 FYVSEYEDFSDPF

-67 KESLSVN
+67 RESLSVN

-91 GIKDKVKFDL
+91 GIQDKSKFDL
-101 SLVDFNQTFKE
+101 SLLDFNQTFKGS
-112 PNNSS
+112 NGGRLS
-117 LLNDFKS
+117 NDLKS
-124 GIGNDLS
+124 GIGNDLP
-131 VENLS
+131 VENLG
-136 SEFDINFEEKDDFIK
+136 SEFDLNFEEKDDFVK
-151 EDLSDLSMPPIINSL
+151 KDVSDLSIPAINSL
-166 KIEEK
+166 DLKT
-171 EEDQKIEENQKI
+171 EEDQQDELD
-183 EPNDSEFEDFD
+183 DSDFEGFD
-194 DNDYSYVDSKELNLE
+194 DNDESYVDSKEFNLKNE
-209 TKKIDHINEESL
+209 KIEYINEESL
-221 NLSNFELK
+221 NLNNFEFQ
-229 KLEESSLEQEDLHD
+229 KLEESSEEDEEEDLHD

-256 LIDTLDEDVE
+256 LIDTSDEDVE
-266 LDLREDFEND
+266 LDLREDFENG
-276 AVRNNFKLNSSEGVV
+276 AVKNNFKLNSSEGVV

-324 VSHCFECG
+324 ISYYFECG
-332 KKRTEIY
+332 KKRIERY

>member
-29 ILGKVAGDTSIRLN
+29 ILGKVAGDTSIKLN
-43 FYVSEYEDFSDSF
+43 FYVSEYEDFLDPF

-74 VYFKVM
+74 VYFKVV
-80 DEILYVYSESD
+80 DEILYVYGESD
-91 GIKDKVKFDL
+91 GIKDKSKFDL
-101 SLVDFNQTFKE
+101 GLVDFNQNFKGSNRGN
-112 PNNSS
+112 P
-117 LLNDFKS
+117 LNDFKS
-124 GIGNDLS
+124 GIGSDLS
-131 VENLS
+131 VENLG
-136 SEFDINFEEKDDFIK
+136 SEFDLNFKEKDDFVK
-151 EDLSDLSMPPIINSL
+151 KDVSDISMPTINSL
-166 KIEEK
+166 DLKT
-171 EEDQKIEENQKI
+171 EEDQKIETNA
-183 EPNDSEFEDFD
+183 SDFD
-194 DNDYSYVDSKELNLE
+194 DNYDDSYVDSKKLNLE
-209 TKKIDHINEESL
+209 NKKVEYIDEKSL
-221 NLSNFELK
+221 NLNNFELQ
-229 KLEESSLEQEDLHD
+229 KLEESSLEEEDLHD

-248 IIADIDKD
+248 IIADIDKE
-256 LIDTLDEDVE
+256 LIDTSDEDVE

-276 AVRNNFKLNSSEGVV
+276 MVKNNFKLNSSEGMV

-317 ILKPRDF
+317 ILKPRGF
-324 VSHCFECG
+324 VSYYFEYD
-332 KKRTEIY
+332 KDRIKRY

>member
-29 ILGKVAGDTSIRLN
+29 ILGKVEGDTSIKLN
-43 FYVSEYEDFSDSF
+43 FYVSEYEDFSDPF

-67 KESLSVN
+67 KESLSIN

-91 GIKDKVKFDL
+91 GIQDKSKFDL
-101 SLVDFNQTFKE
+101 SLVDFNQTFKGSNRDN
-112 PNNSS
+112 P
-117 LLNDFKS
+117 LNDFKS
-124 GIGNDLS
+124 NIGNNLS
-131 VENLS
+131 VENLG
-136 SEFDINFEEKDDFIK
+136 SEFDLNFEEKDDFVK
-151 EDLSDLSMPPIINSL
+151 KDVSDVSMSTINSL
-166 KIEEK
+166 DLKTEK
-171 EEDQKIEENQKI
+171 DQKIET
-183 EPNDSEFEDFD
+183 NDSDFEDFD
-194 DNDYSYVDSKELNLE
+194 DNDDDSLVDSKELNLKTE
-209 TKKIDHINEESL
+209 KIKHIDERSL
-221 NLSNFELK
+221 NLNNFEFQ
-229 KLEESSLEQEDLHD
+229 KLEDSSLEEEEDLRD

-248 IIADIDKD
+248 IIADIDKE
-256 LIDTLDEDVE
+256 LIDTSDEDVE
-266 LDLREDFEND
+266 RDLREDFEND
-276 AVRNNFKLNSSEGVV
+276 EMKNGFKLNSSEGVV

-324 VSHCFECG
+324 VSYYFEYG
-332 KKRTEIY
+332 KKRIERY
-339 EKDQYV
+339 EKDQYI

>member
-1 MKGFLAIKL
+1 KGFLAIKL

-29 ILGKVAGDTSIRLN
+29 ILGKVAGDTSIKLN
-43 FYVSEYEDFSDSF
+43 LYVSEYEDFLDPF

-74 VYFKVM
+74 VYFKVV
-80 DEILYVYSESD
+80 DEILYVYGESD
-91 GIKDKVKFDL
+91 GIQDKSKFDL
-101 SLVDFNQTFKE
+101 SLVDFNQNLKGSNGGN
-112 PNNSS
+112 P
-117 LLNDFKS
+117 LNDFKS
-124 GIGNDLS
+124 DIGSDLS
-131 VENLS
+131 VENLG
-136 SEFDINFEEKDDFIK
+136 SEFDLNFEEKDDFVK
-151 EDLSDLSMPPIINSL
+151 KDVSDVSMPTINSL
-166 KIEEK
+166 DLKTK
-171 EEDQKIEENQKI
+171 EDQKIETNVS
-183 EPNDSEFEDFD
+183 DFEDFD
-194 DNDYSYVDSKELNLE
+194 DNYDDSLVDSKKLNLE
-209 TKKIDHINEESL
+209 NKKVEYIDEKSL
-221 NLSNFELK
+221 NLNNFELQ
-229 KLEESSLEQEDLHD
+229 KLEESSLEEEDLHD

-248 IIADIDKD
+248 IIADIDKE
-256 LIDTLDEDVE
+256 LIDTSDEDVE

-276 AVRNNFKLNSSEGVV
+276 MVKNNFKLNSSEGMV

-324 VSHCFECG
+324 VSYYFEYD
-332 KKRTEIY
+332 KDRIKRY